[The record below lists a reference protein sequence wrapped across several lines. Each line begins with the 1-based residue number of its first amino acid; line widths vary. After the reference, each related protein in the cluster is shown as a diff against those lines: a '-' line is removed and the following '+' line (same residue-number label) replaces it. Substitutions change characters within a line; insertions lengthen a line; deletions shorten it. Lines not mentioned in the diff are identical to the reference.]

1 MTSGTTAHQ
10 TPLFFTISLSLL
22 KLMCIESVMLSYHLT
37 LCRPFSSC
45 PQSFPASFSSKSA
58 LGIRGPKH
66 WSFSFSIGPSN
77 EYSGL
82 ISFRIDW
89 FDILAVQGRW
99 SYFLDVH
106 SDVWHSFRVISYI
119 PKAAIFLLGVMT
131 VVPVSD
137 IGCPVRT
144 GLIYRLAASLSN
156 WYLHHFLSH
165 MKD

>member
-1 MTSGTTAHQ
+1 MGCGKPGLLS
-10 TPLFFTISLSLL
+10 SLSNTVCPNSCPLSQW
-22 KLMCIESVMLSYHLT
+22 CHRAISSSVTS
-37 LCRPFSSC
+37 FSSC

-89 FDILAVQGRW
+89 FNILAVQGRW

-144 GLIYRLAASLSN
+144 GLISRLAASLSN